1 MGKLSDSLKDA
12 VKRLA
17 YNTSVDQLK
26 KKGYDKVDVLGLDRI
41 TGLIQEAVQRT
52 LRTRLLA
59 VDRHEVANATKEE
72 FMRLL
77 KSNEYLSQQHDELR
91 RLKDAAEE
99 QVDDLRR
106 ELSEQEK
113 LLESK
118 LDRAASQAVDE
129 YSGEDQEIADHI
141 SVLVGEL
148 ASEAASDPATR
159 DRVLE
164 LVMGVVRSQRRQAL
178 EAREELADREV
189 HTLQRRITKLHTALQ
204 ETETRLSNVTA
215 VRSIDEGISS
225 IYKEVQG
232 LNDSDDAFSHKQT
245 LMENI
250 FAANVR
256 LQKKA

>member
-1 MGKLSDSLKDA
+1 
-12 VKRLA
+12 
-17 YNTSVDQLK
+17 
-26 KKGYDKVDVLGLDRI
+26 
-41 TGLIQEAVQRT
+41 
-52 LRTRLLA
+52 
-59 VDRHEVANATKEE
+59 
-72 FMRLL
+72 
-77 KSNEYLSQQHDELR
+77 
-91 RLKDAAEE
+91 
-99 QVDDLRR
+99 
-106 ELSEQEK
+106 
-113 LLESK
+113 
-118 LDRAASQAVDE
+118 
-129 YSGEDQEIADHI
+129 
-141 SVLVGEL
+141 
-148 ASEAASDPATR
+148 
-159 DRVLE
+159 
-164 LVMGVVRSQRRQAL
+164 MGVVRSQRRQAL

>member
-1 MGKLSDSLKDA
+1 VGKLSDSLKDV
-12 VKRLA
+12 VKKLA

-26 KKGYDKVDVLGLDRI
+26 KKGYDKVNVLGLDRI
-41 TGLIQEAVQRT
+41 TSLIQEAVQRT

-59 VDRHEVANATKEE
+59 NATKEE

-77 KSNEYLSQQHDELR
+77 KSNEHLSQQHDELR

-106 ELSEQEK
+106 ELSEQER

-118 LDRAASQAVDE
+118 LDRAVSEAADQ
-129 YSGEDQEIADHI
+129 YSGEDEEIAEHI
-141 SVLVGEL
+141 SVLMGEL
-148 ASEAASDPATR
+148 ASEGAGDSSTR

-164 LVMGVVRSQRRQAL
+164 LVMAVVRSQRRQAL
-178 EAREELADREV
+178 AAREELADREV
-189 HTLQRRITKLHTALQ
+189 HTMQRRITKLQAALQ
-204 ETETRLSNVTA
+204 ETETRLTNVTA
-215 VRSIDEGISS
+215 VRSIDDGISS
-225 IYKEVQG
+225 VYKEVQG
-232 LNDSDDAFSHKQT
+232 LNASDEAFSDKQF